1 VWYQTRLAKIEKL
14 HYLNLEVN
22 TGKSVKTKDN
32 LNIRCR
38 INSSEEHIWHTS
50 HGQVNLLVDLI
61 HNFYITW
68 GKRQDDLE
76 LKFESLQREHKQL
89 KEQYL
94 AINNKIDLA
103 LQALEESKTSLAR
116 SSQNTDYIKR
126 DITYLYKKFENTNIV
141 EHNKEIVLS
150 AAEVVKDNRPL
161 NSDKWKYLKVILE
174 ETNHSK

>member
-1 VWYQTRLAKIEKL
+1 MVSARLTKIEKL

-32 LNIRCR
+32 LNIKCR

-89 KEQYL
+89 KDQYL

-126 DITYLYKKFENTNIV
+126 DTTYLYKKFENTNIV

-150 AAEVVKDNRPL
+150 SAKVVEDNRPL

>member
-1 VWYQTRLAKIEKL
+1 VVSARLTKIEKL

-32 LNIRCR
+32 LNIKCR

-89 KEQYL
+89 KDQYL

-126 DITYLYKKFENTNIV
+126 DTTYLYKKFENTNIV

-150 AAEVVKDNRPL
+150 SAKVVEDNRPL

>member
-1 VWYQTRLAKIEKL
+1 MWYQTRLAKIEKL

>member
-14 HYLNLEVN
+14 HYLNLGVN

-32 LNIRCR
+32 LNIKCR

-126 DITYLYKKFENTNIV
+126 DTTYLYKKFENTNIV

-150 AAEVVKDNRPL
+150 SAKVVEDNRPL